1 MSKPSQSEV
10 FWQEFP
16 AYAVISA
23 GKGV

>member
-1 MSKPSQSEV
+1 MIKPSQSEV